1 MKHPM
6 WEWTVLFLIMLS
18 SLKLAIDTYTIELT
32 EETDFTRVS
41 KKVDIVFNFLFI
53 IEMLVKLVSMGLIM
67 DDGAYL
73 KDAWNQM
80 DFFIVMTSIVDMSLD
95 GLEIK
100 FIKILRMLRA
110 LRPLRFLS
118 SNVELKLLVNA
129 LISSLG
135 GLFNVLIV
143 LIVVFLIYAI
153 VGVSLYSGKFFYC
166 SDDMYQLHT

>member
-1 MKHPM
+1 
-6 WEWTVLFLIMLS
+6 
-18 SLKLAIDTYTIELT
+18 
-32 EETDFTRVS
+32 
-41 KKVDIVFNFLFI
+41 
-53 IEMLVKLVSMGLIM
+53 
-67 DDGAYL
+67 
-73 KDAWNQM
+73 M
-80 DFFIVMTSIVDMSLD
+80 DFFIVMTSIIDMSLD

-143 LIVVFLIYAI
+143 LLVVFLIYSI
-153 VGVSLYSGKFFYC
+153 VGVSLYAGKFFYC

>member
-1 MKHPM
+1 
-6 WEWTVLFLIMLS
+6 
-18 SLKLAIDTYTIELT
+18 
-32 EETDFTRVS
+32 
-41 KKVDIVFNFLFI
+41 
-53 IEMLVKLVSMGLIM
+53 MGLIM
-67 DDGAYL
+67 DNGSYL
-73 KDAWNQM
+73 SDEWNQM

-143 LIVVFLIYAI
+143 LLVVFLIYAI

-166 SDDMYQLHT
+166 SEEMYSLHTQEECEYAGYKWMVWDHNFDNAMRGLISLYVVSSLEGWPDIML

>member
-1 MKHPM
+1 M
-6 WEWTVLFLIMLS
+6 LFLIMLS
-18 SLKLAIDTYTIELT
+18 SLKLAIDTYSIEVT
-32 EETDFTRVS
+32 VETPVIAVS
-41 KKVDIVFNFLFI
+41 KKVDLVFNFLFI
-53 IEMLVKLVSMGLIM
+53 IEMMVKLISMGLVM
-67 DDGAYL
+67 DEGSYL
-73 KDAWNQM
+73 SDAWNQM
-80 DFFIVMTSIVDMSLD
+80 DFFIVMTSIIDMSLD

-118 SNVELKLLVNA
+118 SNVQLKLLVNA

-143 LIVVFLIYAI
+143 LVVVFLIYAI

-166 SDDMYQLHT
+166 SDDMYQLHTQ